1 MTSDFLPVPRQLP
14 PIPDSIEQI
23 MLLGTVGNQ
32 HVGCGMFG
40 RIEGATLTELQRCC
54 EAHLPTYNGTKMP
67 LSTASQTR
75 YKIKYHWRWRDS
87 GASCHARET
96 GEFRGNEPVYRLAE
110 ETTAHFT
117 SKRERLLLREHSA
130 AIRASQATSQPRF
143 PVQPTDTVREPM
155 NSHKIQS
162 VALNNLEREHMTTPS
177 KLRIAAAQVRQGGL
191 ILYATSIKVRDL
203 VMPGFYNVETLDPD
217 DTNDKGYQ
225 RLLNKARAKKLADY
239 IVKGQDRQ
247 DAFLPTSVFL
257 ATHKNIP
264 FEASTNTI
272 EISVAE
278 VGPFGVVD
286 GQHRLEGL
294 KMAAEKDH
302 RVLDFEVPVNIAI
315 NLPKIV
321 QMCHFLIV
329 NTTQKSVDKSVEQRI
344 IARLSDALDVED
356 DLPSLPKWIFNT
368 VEKGEV
374 DRALKYVDYLNETDG
389 SPWLG
394 KIKMAN
400 SASDETSVNQ
410 RSFVKAIVKYVL
422 TANNPIATIIK
433 DLDKEQKIFLNYW
446 KAIAS
451 ILDDGNAAVLYKYN
465 GVELFC
471 KFSIPFFIKLQ
482 DRGSFTV
489 STMESLLRSCFENV
503 EGDYAGVGHPEWW
516 AKGGKSS
523 FLNAGAINVVSQE
536 MAKALHKSAQGNGS
550 IEI

>member
-1 MTSDFLPVPRQLP
+1 MSAP
-14 PIPDSIEQI
+14 
-23 MLLGTVGNQ
+23 
-32 HVGCGMFG
+32 
-40 RIEGATLTELQRCC
+40 
-54 EAHLPTYNGTKMP
+54 
-67 LSTASQTR
+67 ST
-75 YKIKYHWRWRDS
+75 
-87 GASCHARET
+87 
-96 GEFRGNEPVYRLAE
+96 
-110 ETTAHFT
+110 
-117 SKRERLLLREHSA
+117 
-130 AIRASQATSQPRF
+130 
-143 PVQPTDTVREPM
+143 
-155 NSHKIQS
+155 
-162 VALNNLEREHMTTPS
+162 
-177 KLRIAAAQVRQGGL
+177 LRIAAALVRQGEL
-191 ILYATSIKVRDL
+191 ALYATSIKVRDL
-203 VMPGFYNVETLDPD
+203 VAPGFYNVETLDPD

-239 IVKGQDRQ
+239 IVKGQDSR

-257 ATHKNIP
+257 ATHKTIP
-264 FEASTNTI
+264 FDSTTNTI
-272 EISVAE
+272 EIDISA
-278 VGPFGVVD
+278 VGPFSVVD

-294 KMAAEKDH
+294 KMAAEKDD
-302 RVLDFEVPVNIAI
+302 RVLDFDVPVNIAI
-315 NLPKIV
+315 DLNKIA

-344 IARLSDALDVED
+344 IARLSAALDVE

-374 DRALKYVDYLNETDG
+374 DRALKYVDYLNETEG

-394 KIKMAN
+394 MIKMAN
-400 SASDETSVNQ
+400 SASDEATVNQ

-433 DLDKEQKIFLNYW
+433 DLDKERKIFLNYW
-446 KAIAS
+446 KAIAA

-482 DRGSFTV
+482 DKNSFTV

-536 MAKALHKSAQGNGS
+536 MAKALHKSSQGGA